1 VHQIIKELEIKIL
14 MMENGLFKN
23 QNDDQKDSGYTIC
36 LETFHCT
43 SEVELTAPL
52 KARDYKDPLIVCSVE
67 DDYK

>member
-1 VHQIIKELEIKIL
+1 MHQTTKELEIKIL
-14 MMENGLFKN
+14 MMANGLYKN

-52 KARDYKDPLIVCSVE
+52 KARDYKDPLIVCMVE

>member
-1 VHQIIKELEIKIL
+1 VLQIIKELEIKIL
-14 MMENGLFKN
+14 MMENGSYKN
-23 QNDDQKDSGYTIC
+23 QNDAQKDRGYTIC

>member
-1 VHQIIKELEIKIL
+1 MHQIIKELEIKIL